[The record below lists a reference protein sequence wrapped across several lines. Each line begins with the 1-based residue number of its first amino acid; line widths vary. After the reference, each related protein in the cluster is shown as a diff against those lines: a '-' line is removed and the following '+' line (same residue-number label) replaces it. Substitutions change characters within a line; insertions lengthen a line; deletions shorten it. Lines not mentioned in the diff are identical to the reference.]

1 MTNVIIADI
10 CVIGGGSGGLSV
22 ASGASQLGKK
32 VVLVEGGKM
41 GGDCLNYGCVPSKAL
56 IAAGNAAFAMRHSNS
71 FGVSPQ
77 EPKINYSQVHDHVHD
92 VIAGIAPHD
101 SVERFEELGVKVIQE
116 YGSFENR
123 NTLRAG
129 NSLIKAKR
137 FVISTGSSPSVPP
150 IPGLKDVSYLTNET
164 IFDLKEAPDHLLVIG
179 GGPIGLEMAQ
189 AHKRLGSKVTV
200 IALGYMENDDPE
212 LVKILLSSLTDEGI
226 SLKEKVNIK
235 NISQEGRQINIEL
248 ENETLTGSHLLVATG
263 RKPNLENLNL
273 EKAGIKYT
281 RFGIDVGSNL
291 RTSNKAIYAIGD
303 VAGGAGF
310 THKAGYDAGIII
322 RRIVFGMFWAKADYK
337 ALPHATYT
345 SPALASVGL
354 SEKAAREKY
363 GDKISV
369 LKWSYEENDRARAE
383 RSTNGMVKVI
393 VTNKGFIL
401 GASIVGKS
409 ADELLATWTLAIN
422 QGLKIGALANT
433 ISPYPTLGEI
443 NKRVASSFFTASLF
457 NNKTK
462 KLVKLLSLM
471 G

>member
-1 MTNVIIADI
+1 MTNIIEADLCI
-10 CVIGGGSGGLSV
+10 IGGGSGGLSL

-32 VVLVEGGKM
+32 TILVEGGKM
-41 GGDCLNYGCVPSKAL
+41 GGDCLNYGCIPSKAL
-56 IAAGNAAFAMRHSNS
+56 IAAGNAAHTMRHSNS

-77 EPKINYSQVHDHVHD
+77 EPEINYSQVNDHVHD

-101 SVERFEELGVKVIQE
+101 SVERFEELGVNVIQE
-116 YGSFENR
+116 YGSFEDR
-123 NTLRAG
+123 KTLRAG
-129 NSLIKAKR
+129 NNLIRAKR

-150 IPGLKDVSYLTNET
+150 IPGLKDVPYFTNET
-164 IFDLKEAPDHLLVIG
+164 IFDLIKTPEHLLIIG

-189 AHKRLGSKVTV
+189 AHKRLGAKVTV

-212 LVKILLSSLTDEGI
+212 LVKILIQSLKDEGI
-226 SLKEKVNIK
+226 TLKENVNIK
-235 NISQEGRQINIEL
+235 NIFHEGRQINIEL
-248 ENETLTGSHLLVATG
+248 DDETVVGTNLLVATG

-273 EKAGIKYT
+273 EKAGVKYS
-281 RFGIDVGSNL
+281 RFGITVGSNL

-303 VAGGAGF
+303 VTGGAGF

-322 RRIVFGMFWAKADYK
+322 RRVLFGMFWAKADYK

-354 SEKAAREKY
+354 SEKAAQEKH
-363 GDKISV
+363 GSKISV
-369 LKWSYEENDRARAE
+369 LRWSYKENDRARAE
-383 RSTNGMVKVI
+383 RSTDGMIKVI
-393 VTNKGFIL
+393 TTNKGVIL

-409 ADELLATWTLAIN
+409 ADELLAIWTLAIN
-422 QGLKIGALANT
+422 QGLKIGSIANV

-443 NKRVASSFFTASLF
+443 NKRAASSFYTASLF
-457 NNKTK
+457 SDKTRK
-462 KLVKLLSLM
+462 IVKLLSLL